1 MSLPEAV
8 KLVLCSSVMA
18 NGGEVFLL
26 DMGEP
31 VRIEELARQM
41 IINSGLSVKD
51 SENVEGD
58 IELIYSGLRAGEKM
72 YEELLINSDSIATE
86 NSKIF
91 KAKESYISKDK
102 LLNKIEMISKY
113 IEKVEEDN
121 ILKIVKELVPEW
133 EKK

>member
-1 MSLPEAV
+1 MLKV
-8 KLVLCSSVMA
+8 
-18 NGGEVFLL
+18 
-26 DMGEP
+26 
-31 VRIEELARQM
+31 
-41 IINSGLSVKD
+41 
-51 SENVEGD
+51 

-102 LLNKIEMISKY
+102 LLNKIEMIAKY

-133 EKK
+133 EKKMMNKFIQPKKTYVHLESFKSFFRYKCISNNVYFITIFK